1 MNNFKRRGLI
11 FVTFFGSC
19 LAISLLTASLNTNY
33 WVTAQCKRTTEN
45 KERSNGTVNLGLFFY
60 EANLNFGL
68 GDRHFPEKMLG
79 SEGILYRERQFLLYE
94 LYIGTIACVVAGIFF
109 GIISA
114 MLAIVNAGSNPVEA
128 ICHVPG
134 RNSKCLQSFEKKLQC
149 REKCLKTTTNNFLH
163 DTNFSDI
170 SKLAPDPGPGS
181 RDLEKLILN
190 VKSTK
195 LLVLPGLYLWNGIA
209 LFSSSAAFITW
220 IVQYYLKMRH
230 NLLIYQF
237 RSEEKIIILENVEKH
252 RQ

>member
-1 MNNFKRRGLI
+1 MFQVGTQSVYRVLRK
-11 FVTFFGSC
+11 
-19 LAISLLTASLNTNY
+19 NY
-33 WVTAQCKRTTEN
+33 
-45 KERSNGTVNLGLFFY
+45 
-60 EANLNFGL
+60 NFG
-68 GDRHFPEKMLG
+68 
-79 SEGILYRERQFLLYE
+79 
-94 LYIGTIACVVAGIFF
+94 
-109 GIISA
+109 
-114 MLAIVNAGSNPVEA
+114 
-128 ICHVPG
+128 
-134 RNSKCLQSFEKKLQC
+134 
-149 REKCLKTTTNNFLH
+149 EKCLKTTTNNFLH

>member
-134 RNSKCLQSFEKKLQC
+134 RNSKCLQSFEKKLQFWGEMSQDHNQQLFT
-149 REKCLKTTTNNFLH
+149 RH
-163 DTNFSDI
+163 
-170 SKLAPDPGPGS
+170 KL
-181 RDLEKLILN
+181 
-190 VKSTK
+190 
-195 LLVLPGLYLWNGIA
+195 
-209 LFSSSAAFITW
+209 F
-220 IVQYYLKMRH
+220 
-230 NLLIYQF
+230 
-237 RSEEKIIILENVEKH
+237 
-252 RQ
+252 

>member
-1 MNNFKRRGLI
+1 LNRHRGIAKLQIIYRTKMNNFKRRGLI
-11 FVTFFGSC
+11 FLTFFGSC

-33 WVTAQCKRTTEN
+33 WVRAECKRTTEN

-79 SEGILYRERQFLLYE
+79 SEGILYRERQFLVYE
-94 LYIGTIACVVAGIFF
+94 LYIATIACVVAGIFF

-134 RNSKCLQSFEKKLQC
+134 
-149 REKCLKTTTNNFLH
+149 
-163 DTNFSDI
+163 
-170 SKLAPDPGPGS
+170 
-181 RDLEKLILN
+181 
-190 VKSTK
+190 
-195 LLVLPGLYLWNGIA
+195 LYLWNGIA
-209 LFSSSAAFITW
+209 LFSSTAAFVTW
-220 IVQYYLKMRH
+220 IVQYYLKMKD

-237 RSEEKIIILENVEKH
+237 REEGKWSSQGGASFGFSFALVVLAAGIYLLDIGIVYIATKDPYRNKNAKLLSALPGK
-252 RQ
+252 QAGDTMLY